1 MSAQVRKHFSMLIRG
16 KDFRPNRSWLIAVVA
31 TTVAAVAWYAAVAM
45 LQGSLPGG
53 SSRPGL
59 VFGVVAGAII
69 VFEFLLWPRK
79 KVRAWRIGSAQS
91 WLRAHIW
98 LGLLSLPLALL
109 HARLLFF
116 GGWLNISLMVVFL
129 IVIASGVYGLIL
141 QQFLPHWLLERVPA
155 ETIYAQ
161 IDHVAKQ
168 QCEDA
173 EELVLATCGSTYG
186 EEDHATVAEVQGFGV
201 VTGFRSMT
209 GIQGKV
215 LETQPIINVIAG
227 AEMVREEFFRA
238 IKPYLL
244 DGRRSTSGLKASFDA
259 QRFFQTLR
267 EQSPLP
273 AHELVDRLEQLCSQ
287 RRQFDLQERLHH
299 WLHAWLW
306 VHLPLSVAL
315 LVMLS
320 VHVFVALRYW

>member
-1 MSAQVRKHFSMLIRG
+1 MLIRG
-16 KDFRPNRSWLIAVVA
+16 KDFPPNKPWLIAVVLA
-31 TTVAAVAWYAAVAM
+31 TIAASIWYVAVAM
-45 LQGSLPGG
+45 GQGSLPGG

-59 VFGVVAGAII
+59 LFGIVGGLII

-79 KVRAWRIGSAQS
+79 KVRAWRIGSAQT

-98 LGLLSLPLALL
+98 LGLLCLPLVLL
-109 HARLLFF
+109 HARLLFI
-116 GGWLNISLMVVFL
+116 GGWLNIALIALFL
-129 IVIASGVYGLIL
+129 LVIASGIYGLTM
-141 QQFLPHWLLERVPA
+141 QQFLPQWLLERVPA

-161 IDHVAKQ
+161 IDHVSRQ

-173 EELVLATCGSTYG
+173 QELVLATCGHPEGHG
-186 EEDHATVAEVQGFGV
+186 EEEQETLAAVQGFGV

-215 LETQPIINVIAG
+215 LETRPIINVVPG
-227 AEMVREEFFRA
+227 AEIVQQEFFRA

-244 DGRRSTSGLKASFDA
+244 EGRRGTSALKRSFET
-259 QRFFQTLR
+259 QRFFQSLR
-267 EQSPLP
+267 DQSPAP
-273 AHELVDRLEQLCSQ
+273 AHDLIDRLEQLCGQ
-287 RRQFDLQERLHH
+287 RRQFDLQERLHN

-306 VHLPLSVAL
+306 VHLPLSAVLVVL
-315 LVMLS
+315 LA